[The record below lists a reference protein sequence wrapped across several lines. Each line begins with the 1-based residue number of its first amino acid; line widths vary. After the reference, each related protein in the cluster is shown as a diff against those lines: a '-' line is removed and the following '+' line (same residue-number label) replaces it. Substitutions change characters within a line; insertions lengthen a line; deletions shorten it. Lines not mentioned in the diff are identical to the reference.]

1 MKRLILLVLVVSLVL
16 TGCANTSN
24 NITGAAVGAPCECS
38 DSDGLNPNTAGI
50 TIINSDGKTITR
62 HDQCIANFV
71 TEYYCED
78 CQLLSKNFRCE
89 NGCNEGACQ

>member
-1 MKRLILLVLVVSLVL
+1 MKRLILLFFAVSLVL
-16 TGCANTSN
+16 AGCSNSGN

-50 TIINSDGKTITR
+50 TIMNSDGKKITR

-71 TEYYCED
+71 KEYYCED
-78 CQLLSKNFRCE
+78 SQIKTQNFRCE
-89 NGCNEGACQ
+89 NTCAEGACQ